1 MNRLNPAPES
11 HPPWAADRTIQAL
24 MNLLYFIKIAPR
36 ESHEI
41 DLYLELAQRE
51 LESPLSLQCKEK
63 GRVLRIFGTAKN
75 DRRGSR
81 LSPRTE

>member
-11 HPPWAADRTIQAL
+11 HPPWAADRIIQAL
-24 MNLLYFIKIAPR
+24 MNLLYLIKITPR

-51 LESPLSLQCKEK
+51 LEWLTTMFPQQFKE
-63 GRVLRIFGTAKN
+63 VA
-75 DRRGSR
+75 R
-81 LSPRTE
+81 LKTPG